1 MLSTVKEKLPIII
14 ETIVNFFNELP
25 NKMIEIGKNIVQGLW
40 NGIKNATDWLK
51 GKVSEFANGILDGMK
66 NALGIH
72 SPSTLFRDEVGR
84 FMAEGIGVGFTDRLR
99 SVISNM
105 RNALLE
111 QTGNLNTTVGLTG
124 NLNGIDSKIGN
135 VGGNTSNVVN
145 LTINTQRL
153 DDNELDNIFNYMND
167 RFGLAF

>member
-1 MLSTVKEKLPIII
+1 MLITVKEKLPIII
-14 ETIVNFFNELP
+14 ESIVNFFKELP
-25 NKMIEIGKNIVQGLW
+25 NKMLEIGKNIVEGLW
-40 NGIKNATDWLK
+40 NGIKNATEWLK
-51 GKVSEFANGILDGMK
+51 GKIADFASGILDGMK

-99 SVISNM
+99 SVIGNM
-105 RNALLE
+105 KNALLE
-111 QTGNLNTTVGLTG
+111 QTGNLSTTVGLTG

-145 LTINTQRL
+145 LTINTQHL